1 MLQSDLSSGPFRKG
15 GQGGFMQLP
24 ADFNKMAPCLIS
36 APAPLRKGEIPC
48 LRRTHVKNRIPQR
61 SHRLVFR
68 FCLCV
73 HKKPVA
79 DGSAV

>member
-36 APAPLRKGEIPC
+36 ALAPLRKGETPC
-48 LRRTHVKNRIPQR
+48 LRRTHVKTFLRRNGFQNRFTG
-61 SHRLVFR
+61 HNLR
-68 FCLCV
+68 FCKTPKLR
-73 HKKPVA
+73 
-79 DGSAV
+79 